1 MSIKLGS
8 IYPYLH
14 ISNCM
19 QEIQNLYCWK
29 HYRWLDQI
37 FLFRNINWDLFFQN
51 IWIKNP
57 WKCATTEYA
66 NKPLDSVYAGLSKL
80 VLMLYS
86 CVMKFLNSFDYTHC
100 YHITESHL
108 LLYALSIIIFFLQQS
123 FFLFSKKLQNAHY
136 VAGSHQVICLQCAN
150 RSFLHETNAVCS
162 FAPKYL
168 LT

>member
-1 MSIKLGS
+1 MIGS
-8 IYPYLH
+8 N
-14 ISNCM
+14 ISF
-19 QEIQNLYCWK
+19 QKYQLRSLFPK
-29 HYRWLDQI
+29 HL
-37 FLFRNINWDLFFQN
+37 
-51 IWIKNP
+51 
-57 WKCATTEYA
+57 
-66 NKPLDSVYAGLSKL
+66 NKKSLKMCNNRVCKQRLLDSVYAGLSKL

-136 VAGSHQVICLQCAN
+136 VAGSHQVIRLQRAN